1 MIHFGHVIH
10 LPGTCLST
18 FHAFYFAYELPAD
31 NGQSQINFLLANR
44 SHNYM
49 RGLVFPNRTAQI
61 MSDAD
66 CMYDNTLRYIN
77 IYTAKIFISTR
88 IRSIFLEPLRMQ
100 FYSK

>member
-49 RGLVFPNRTAQI
+49 RGLVFPNRTPQI

-66 CMYDNTLRYIN
+66 CMYDNTLR
-77 IYTAKIFISTR
+77 
-88 IRSIFLEPLRMQ
+88 
-100 FYSK
+100 